1 MKKQIESNKSSQRA
15 ARILAEVKP
24 SDLQNVAGGC
34 RSCSMQVSLLV
45 KA

>member
-1 MKKQIESNKSSQRA
+1 MKKQINESNKSQRA
-15 ARILAEVKP
+15 ARILAEVKA

-45 KA
+45 QA